1 MIGPHYSTPPG
12 KEVERT
18 QLTEAMAEFQR
29 NGGKVDVLPSLRADK
44 APKIRPLRSRRQ
56 ATADGHRERTDKDKQ
71 HANTRKKQVVK
82 PKAMRHE

>member
-18 QLTEAMAEFQR
+18 QLAEAMTEFQR

-56 ATADGHRERTDKDKQ
+56 ATADGHRERT
-71 HANTRKKQVVK
+71 
-82 PKAMRHE
+82 

>member
-18 QLTEAMAEFQR
+18 QLAEAMAEFQR

-71 HANTRKKQVVK
+71 HANTRKKQVIK